1 MQRWYQPCMQAPK
14 QRKEEAEESLPG
26 CGGEEREAEIV
37 RAPTIHER
45 LSLPRAARRTAG
57 DLTAGGMQAV
67 LGSRRPRGRKEGG
80 EAGSVARSTRE
91 ESEYMAG

>member
-57 DLTAGGMQAV
+57 DLTS
-67 LGSRRPRGRKEGG
+67 GSWLPAAEREEGG
-80 EAGSVARSTRE
+80 RRGWVCGSIDA
-91 ESEYMAG
+91 